1 MQLTVIQIIQD
12 FNLYINLY
20 ILTYSLLT
28 YRLKIIKLSY
38 RCCKVGELFY
48 FTVVISEP
56 KMANLLDR
64 LGKHLGKHIPGQS
77 SLSLQTVCLVF
88 YS

>member
-12 FNLYINLY
+12 FNLYFNLY

-48 FTVVISEP
+48 FPSSNFWTQ
-56 KMANLLDR
+56 D
-64 LGKHLGKHIPGQS
+64 GKLTRQIG
-77 SLSLQTVCLVF
+77 
-88 YS
+88 